1 MIADDK
7 HVIIVGEQKEYDEYQ
22 MKKKNYLEGIKDLS
36 NVVEQQKEF

>member
-7 HVIIVGEQKEYDEYQ
+7 HVIIVEWQKEYEEFLR
-22 MKKKNYLEGIKDLS
+22 KKKNYLEGIKDLS